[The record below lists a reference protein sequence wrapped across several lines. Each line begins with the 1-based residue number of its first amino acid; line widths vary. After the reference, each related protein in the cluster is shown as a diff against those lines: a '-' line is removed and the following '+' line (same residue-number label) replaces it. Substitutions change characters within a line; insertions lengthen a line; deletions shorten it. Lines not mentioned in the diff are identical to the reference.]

1 MEPHHLRDLYDLQ
14 LRREARPD
22 GPGCRVERV
31 GPVVRQT
38 GPAHAWNGVLWS
50 GFGAGTGQGAG
61 AVPGGGSDAGAGA
74 VPGAGAGAGAAA
86 SGAGVGP
93 DDADEVI
100 AAQIAHYRAA
110 GVPFE
115 WKLYGH
121 DAPADL
127 GARLRAA
134 GFTAEAP
141 ETLMAAEAAALPHDV
156 PLPEG
161 VVLHAVTDAAGVR
174 QVVEVHD
181 RAFGTDSTHIGRQLM
196 DRLAADPDTVTAVVA
211 LADGE
216 PVSAARLELY
226 PGTDFAGLWG
236 GGTVEAW
243 RGRGLY
249 RALVA
254 HRARIAA
261 ARGHRYVQVDAADTS
276 RPILRRLGFVT
287 LSTTT
292 PHTYAH

>member
-1 MEPHHLRDLYDLQ
+1 MEPQHRARAPRLRDLYDHQ

-31 GPVVRQT
+31 GDVVRQT

-50 GFGAGTGQGAG
+50 GL
-61 AVPGGGSDAGAGA
+61 
-74 VPGAGAGAGAAA
+74 
-86 SGAGVGP
+86 
-93 DDADEVI
+93 DDTTADGVI
-100 AAQIAHYRAA
+100 AGQIDHYRSA
-110 GVPFE
+110 GLSFE

-121 DAPADL
+121 DTPADL
-127 GARLRAA
+127 GDRLLAA
-134 GFTAEAP
+134 GFSAEDP
-141 ETLMAAEAAALPHDV
+141 ETLMAAEADALPHDV

-161 VVLHAVTDAAGVR
+161 VELRAVTDEQGVR
-174 QVVEVHD
+174 QVVEVHE
-181 RAFGTDSTHIGRQLM
+181 RAFGTDSTHIGRQLL

-211 LADGE
+211 LAAGE
-216 PVSAARLELY
+216 PVSAARLELC

-236 GGTVEAW
+236 GGTVESW

-261 ARGHRYVQVDAADTS
+261 ERGHRYVQVDAADTS
-276 RPILRRLGFVT
+276 RPILHRLGFLT

-292 PHTYAH
+292 PYTYGG